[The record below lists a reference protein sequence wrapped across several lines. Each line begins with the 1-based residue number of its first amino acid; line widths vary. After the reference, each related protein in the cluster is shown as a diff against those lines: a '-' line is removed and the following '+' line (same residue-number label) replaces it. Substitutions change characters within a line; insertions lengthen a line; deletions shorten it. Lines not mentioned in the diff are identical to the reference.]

1 MLNGP
6 SLGGATGAVFRN
18 CARAA
23 RHESQNAEGPPGFLS
38 SGRLISRNRAR
49 AARVIGGAS
58 KTGCCHVDA
67 GDVGNCNRAD
77 TDPCDDWTLSVRE
90 IEAGR
95 RPENPAPGRR
105 VGCVARVT
113 DAQIGLLKLRS
124 AAMRQSGLIFEIWP
138 FNPATIISLPL
149 GGVSTLIA
157 GVRRYAARAGHWA
170 LR

>member
-1 MLNGP
+1 MLKKRPQPQGSNWGR
-6 SLGGATGAVFRN
+6 LWELCQGGL
-18 CARAA
+18 ARIPERRRPA
-23 RHESQNAEGPPGFLS
+23 RVPVQQV
-38 SGRLISRNRAR
+38 LISRNRAQ

-77 TDPCDDWTLSVRE
+77 TNPCDDWTLPVRE

-113 DAQIGLLKLRS
+113 DAQIGYWPISTPVVLFEIR
-124 AAMRQSGLIFEIWP
+124 SGLFCL
-138 FNPATIISLPL
+138 NYGLL
-149 GGVSTLIA
+149 QCVSP
-157 GVRRYAARAGHWA
+157 V
-170 LR
+170 